1 MKKIIFPILAL
12 LLIAGSSCQEKID
25 EVAKTSVEENKK
37 IANLYHDRNLEDVD
51 KVLTEDFIG
60 HFYLNE
66 TNPST
71 WNRANHRKSINNN
84 PSFKDTILVQ
94 IAEGE
99 WVATRFIRSGIY
111 QGRPVKVE
119 VMGFK
124 RFENGKIAEIWEI
137 FGPLPEEEEVE
148 EGEAEPETEE

>member
-1 MKKIIFPILAL
+1 MKKIIFSVLAL
-12 LLIAGSSCQEKID
+12 SLIVGSSCQEKID
-25 EVAKTSVEENKK
+25 EEAKKSVEENKK
-37 IANLYHDRNLEDVD
+37 IAIIYHERNLEDVD

-66 TNPST
+66 TNAST

-99 WVATRFIRSGIY
+99 WVATRFIRSGTY
-111 QGRPVKVE
+111 EGSFVKVD
-119 VMGFK
+119 VMAFK

-137 FGPLPEEEEVE
+137 FSPLPEEEEVE